1 MVDLFCKELQFF
13 LKQKGGKTVK
23 NNFSI
28 ILATQ
33 HKKIADIHNAT
44 GISKYTLTQLYY
56 QRVKNPQTE
65 TVTKIADYLGCS
77 LDELLAR
84 VPYVVEV

>member
-1 MVDLFCKELQFF
+1 MFCKELQYI
-13 LKQKGGKTVK
+13 LIQGGVTMK

-28 ILATQ
+28 ILATK
-33 HKKIADIHNAT
+33 HKKITDVHNAT

-65 TVTKIADYLGCS
+65 TVTKIADYLECS

-84 VPYVVEV
+84 TPYVVEV

>member
-1 MVDLFCKELQFF
+1 M
-13 LKQKGGKTVK
+13 K

-33 HKKIADIHNAT
+33 HKKIADVHNAT
-44 GISKYTLTQLYY
+44 GISKFTLTQLYY
-56 QRVKNPQTE
+56 QRVRNPQTE
-65 TVTKIADYLGCS
+65 TVTKIADYLECS

-84 VPYVVEV
+84 TPYVVEV

>member
-1 MVDLFCKELQFF
+1 M
-13 LKQKGGKTVK
+13 K

-28 ILATQ
+28 ILAIK
-33 HKKIADIHNAT
+33 HKKISDVHKAT
-44 GISKYTLTQLYY
+44 GIAKSTLTRLYY
-56 QRVKNPQTE
+56 ERVDDPNSMTLI
-65 TVTKIADYLGCS
+65 KIADYLGCS

>member
-1 MVDLFCKELQFF
+1 MFCKELQYI
-13 LKQKGGKTVK
+13 LIQGGVTMK

-28 ILATQ
+28 ILATK
-33 HKKIADIHNAT
+33 HKKIADVHNAT
-44 GISKYTLTQLYY
+44 GISKYTLTQFYY

-65 TVTKIADYLGCS
+65 TVTKIADYLECS

-84 VPYVVEV
+84 TPYVVEV

>member
-1 MVDLFCKELQFF
+1 MYDVITDNCYLIAKEEIR
-13 LKQKGGKTVK
+13 VK

-28 ILATQ
+28 ILAIK
-33 HKKIADIHNAT
+33 HKKIADVHRAT

-65 TVTKIADYLGCS
+65 TVTKIADYLECS

-84 VPYVVEV
+84 TPYVVEV

>member
-1 MVDLFCKELQFF
+1 MFCKGLQYI
-13 LKQKGGKTVK
+13 LIQGGVTMK

-28 ILATQ
+28 ILATK
-33 HKKIADIHNAT
+33 HKKIADVHNAT

-65 TVTKIADYLGCS
+65 TVTKIADYLECS

-84 VPYVVEV
+84 TPYVVEV